1 MGYFLLGSN
10 AVNIFWTELGE
21 AKHLLKHILTNVTE
35 GSVQH
40 WGAAAPSLHPTTPL
54 VSSIC
59 LLEVLNEYLHH
70 YYGYLDP

>member
-10 AVNIFWTELGE
+10 AVNIFGLNQERLNIYIKTY
-21 AKHLLKHILTNVTE
+21 INYVTK

-40 WGAAAPSLHPTTPL
+40 WGAAAPLPPPL
-54 VSSIC
+54 VSSNC

-70 YYGYLDP
+70 YYGYLDL